1 MGNTEKYQVNYWAG
15 DNDYVYQIQKP
26 KRSVK
31 RKLAIVF
38 SFIFVLAITPTLIYA
53 LTNLNLNSGKKVS
66 IAPQEVQTVQTN
78 TQTQTQETKPEV
90 HQVTIE
96 EPKKA
101 ANQIEVL
108 EHDSYW
114 KISKRTCGTGKY
126 YLSIQDQNG
135 GKALYF
141 GDTVTV
147 SCVL

>member
-15 DNDYVYQIQKP
+15 DNDYVYQTQKP
-26 KRSVK
+26 KRSIK

-53 LTNLNLNSGKKVS
+53 LTNLNLSSGKKVS
-66 IAPQEVQTVQTN
+66 IAPQEVRTEN
-78 TQTQTQETKPEV
+78 QTQPQEAKPEV

-101 ANQIEVL
+101 ANQTEVL

-114 KISKRTCGTGKY
+114 KISKRVCGTGKY
-126 YLSIQDQNG
+126 YLSVQNQNG
-135 GKALYF
+135 SKALYF